1 MAWRILT
8 VSICA
13 GVARE
18 KDALKKEVGAEPSM
32 KKPFPGTSKTC
43 ERLLKISDYTTEE
56 KLKENLG
63 RSSITVGGI
72 FQG

>member
-1 MAWRILT
+1 
-8 VSICA
+8 
-13 GVARE
+13 
-18 KDALKKEVGAEPSM
+18 M